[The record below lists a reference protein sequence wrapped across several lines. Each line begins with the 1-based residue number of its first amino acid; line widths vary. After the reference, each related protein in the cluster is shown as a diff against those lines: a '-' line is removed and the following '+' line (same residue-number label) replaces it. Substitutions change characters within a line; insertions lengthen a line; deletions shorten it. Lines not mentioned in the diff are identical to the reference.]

1 MSDPITKAVE
11 VLNEALERDPRAIT
25 ELINMRVD
33 CNDALAAH
41 PTAQVQ
47 KFGDIHRIGVLGILN
62 GVLGGGPS
70 GDIGAKG
77 ALDAKTGNFSHIRQ
91 FVDLRLERLDV
102 LA

>member
-25 ELINMRVD
+25 DLINMRVD

-41 PTAQVQ
+41 STAQVQ

-62 GVLGGGPS
+62 GALGGGPS

-77 ALDAKTGNFSHIRQ
+77 SLDAKTGKFSHIRQ